1 MCDEAVTLSPSS
13 LGARNA
19 RSEVRTG
26 RPPPLILRG
35 SPRSAP
41 RDNGSEAAA
50 RRHYWLWG
58 DHKNLVGFF
67 AAVAACSL
75 LPASPASAQGVK
87 IGILNDQ
94 SGVYAD
100 YGGKYSVEAA
110 RMAIEDFGGE
120 VLGHKVELVTADH
133 QNKPDLAVA
142 IARRWYDADRVD
154 MITELTTSTVAL
166 AVQELSNEKKKIDI
180 VVGSGTS
187 RITGSA
193 CTPYGFHWAFDNRA
207 LAVGTGRALVK
218 AGGDT
223 WFFLT
228 ADYAFG
234 RALEKDTSEIVTHAS
249 GKVVGSVRVP
259 LNSSDFS
266 SFLLQAQSSKAK
278 IIGLANAGQDTT
290 DSIKQAAEFG
300 IVQGGQ
306 KLAGLLMTLAEVNGL
321 GLQAAQGLVLTEG
334 FYWDQSDT
342 TRAFS
347 ERFFK
352 RTGRMPS
359 MIHAGTYSATLSYLK
374 AVKAAGAKDSDAVA
388 KKLKELPVDDAF
400 AKGKVLENGRMVHD
414 MYLFEVKKPSESK
427 KPWDYYKQLA
437 VVPGDKAFFT
447 AKESGCP
454 LTK

>member
-1 MCDEAVTLSPSS
+1 MK
-13 LGARNA
+13 
-19 RSEVRTG
+19 
-26 RPPPLILRG
+26 
-35 SPRSAP
+35 SA
-41 RDNGSEAAA
+41 
-50 RRHYWLWG
+50 L
-58 DHKNLVGFF
+58 L
-67 AAVAACSL
+67 AAVATSVL
-75 LPASPASAQGVK
+75 LFAAPASAQGVK

-110 RMAIEDFGGE
+110 KMAIEDFGGE
-120 VLGHKVELVTADH
+120 VLGQKVEMITADH
-133 QNKPDLAVA
+133 QNKPDLATS
-142 IARRWYDADRVD
+142 IARRWYDADNVD
-154 MITELTTSTVAL
+154 MITELTTSSVAL
-166 AVQELSNEKKKIDI
+166 AVQELSKEKNKIDI
-180 VVGSGTS
+180 VVGAATS
-187 RITGSA
+187 AITGAS
-193 CTPYGFHWAFDNRA
+193 CVPYGFHWAFDTHA
-207 LAVGTGRALVK
+207 LAVGTGGALTK

-234 RALEKDTSEIVTHAS
+234 YALEKDTSEIVTAS
-249 GKVVGSVRVP
+249 GGKVLGSVRVP

-278 IIGLANAGQDTT
+278 IVGLANAGQDTAN
-290 DSIKQAAEFG
+290 SIKQAAEFG
-300 IVQGGQ
+300 IVQSGQ

-334 FYWDQSDT
+334 FYWDQNDT

-374 AVKAAGAKDSDAVA
+374 AVKAAGTKDSEAVA

-400 AKGKVLENGRMVHD
+400 AKGKVLANGRMVHD

-437 VVPGDKAFFT
+437 VVPGDQAFAS
-447 AKESGCP
+447 AKDSGCP